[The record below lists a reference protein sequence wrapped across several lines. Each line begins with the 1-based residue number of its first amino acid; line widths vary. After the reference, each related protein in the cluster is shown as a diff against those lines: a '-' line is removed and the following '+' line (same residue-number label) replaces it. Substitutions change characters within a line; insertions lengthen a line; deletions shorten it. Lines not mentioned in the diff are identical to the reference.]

1 MSNIKLIL
9 EYDGT
14 EYAGWQRQDNAVTVQ
29 QVLEEALH
37 RLTGED
43 ISVIASSRTDS
54 GVHARGQTVNFHTSS
69 RIPPEKYS
77 FALNALLPPDIRVVS
92 SERVP
97 DDFHS
102 RYWAKGKKYKYCM
115 VVGPHGTAIG
125 HRYYAHITPPLD
137 IEAMERSCRH
147 FIGTHDFAAFR
158 STGSPVKST
167 VRTIFEAELERDG
180 RYLYFIVKGDGFLYN
195 MVRIMA
201 GTLIYVGK
209 GKIKPDEIP
218 DILLSRDR
226 KRAGITAP
234 AHGLFLEE
242 VYY

>member
-1 MSNIKLIL
+1 MNNIKLIL

-14 EYAGWQRQDNAVTVQ
+14 EYSGWQRQTNALSVQ
-29 QVLEEALH
+29 QVVEDTLYK
-37 RLTGED
+37 LTGEKTTL
-43 ISVIASSRTDS
+43 IASSRTDS
-54 GVHARGQTVNFHTSS
+54 GVHARGQTANFRTSS
-69 RIPPEKYS
+69 PIPPDRFC
-77 FALNALLPPDIRVVS
+77 FALNALLPADIRVVS

-102 RYWAKGKKYKYCM
+102 RFSAKGKKYRYCM
-115 VVGPHGTAIG
+115 IVGPHSTAIG
-125 HRYYAHITPPLD
+125 HRYYAHIPPPLD
-137 IEAMERSCRH
+137 VEAMERSCGY

-158 STGSPVKST
+158 AAGSSARST
-167 VRTIFEAELERDG
+167 VRTIFDATLERDG
-180 RYLYFIVKGDGFLYN
+180 RHLCFTVKGNGFLYN

-209 GKIKPDEIP
+209 GKIKPEEIP

-226 KRAGITAP
+226 RRAGLTAP
-234 AHGLFLEE
+234 AHGLFLEK